1 MTAKKSLYDKADG
14 KVQKWAKTISAIA
27 VIIGAMAGVCSWASN
42 QFAEAVSR
50 QISAFQQ
57 ETREADAEMQQ
68 SITRIEL
75 LSLMEHDP
83 ENTVAIEKLAKY
95 YFTVLK
101 GDKWMSERYSRYAKE
116 HGLDESFVVGDF

>member
-1 MTAKKSLYDKADG
+1 MAKISLYDKADS
-14 KVQKWAKTISAIA
+14 KVQRFAKTISAIA
-27 VIIGAMAGVCSWASN
+27 VVLGALAGVCSWVSN
-42 QFAEAVSR
+42 QFAEAVSS

-57 ETREADAEMQQ
+57 ETREADSEMQQ
-68 SITRIEL
+68 SIARIEL

-83 ENTVAIEKLAKY
+83 ENTVAIERLARH